1 MMGVVVKEGDCS
13 VDGGCGERGGLALL
27 PFIPVDGFFIY
38 FSTYWY
44 YIVFSH
50 LIIFLE

>member
-1 MMGVVVKEGDCS
+1 MRGVGGVRG
-13 VDGGCGERGGLALL
+13 VDGGGCGEREVSGSL